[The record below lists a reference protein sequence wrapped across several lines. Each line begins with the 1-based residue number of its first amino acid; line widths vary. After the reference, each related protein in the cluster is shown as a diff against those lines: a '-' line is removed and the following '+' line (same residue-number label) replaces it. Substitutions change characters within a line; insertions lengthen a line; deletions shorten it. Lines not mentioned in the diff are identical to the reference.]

1 MLGQIPEILAERE
14 LQVQYSSQIAKA
26 QKTAEAD
33 SFLRVMNILG
43 PLSQLQP
50 EIIDNLNGDQA
61 LRFLSKAY
69 GLPEQMLRPMED
81 VIETRN
87 ARQEQQAQA
96 QQMQQMIMQAD
107 AMKSG
112 APALKAMREYTQGA

>member
-1 MLGQIPEILAERE
+1 
-14 LQVQYSSQIAKA
+14 
-26 QKTAEAD
+26 
-33 SFLRVMNILG
+33 
-43 PLSQLQP
+43 
-50 EIIDNLNGDQA
+50 
-61 LRFLSKAY
+61 
-69 GLPEQMLRPMED
+69 MLRPMED

-96 QQMQQMIMQAD
+96 QQMQQMAMQAD